1 MLGTSIQ
8 MGLRKPTGDSGNLS
22 LKWNPL
28 VWLKVELKH
37 DQACSINRISKPSV
51 SLCTSTVII
60 SEAAKSALSSLEC
73 FSKSCVAQLFNTKVL
88 SEIVH
93 KISQQSGSDVSQSE
107 LNDAFRYGTTI
118 LRHSFIPQVVPVG
131 WLFCARPLSACTKGM
146 AILRIYQV
154 FYGTATMPVQHIL
167 LLVIT
172 FFTAAIAQGVIYK
185 DCAGWVGSF
194 GEVELNG
201 IIWGR
206 SVPFPLGMP
215 KICENVK
222 PPCPIKAGEEYRYSK
237 SIHIEYSRTPS
248 LSVGLPYLADISPR
262 NTSLTAT
269 GASYFVLSNAVLSK
283 TLCVLCPGHL
293 DNNQYSEHSHHN
305 GFRPREIMHRHRKL
319 DREDSTP
326 THCPANPGK
335 DLEK

>member
-93 KISQQSGSDVSQSE
+93 KICPTTVS
-107 LNDAFRYGTTI
+107 
-118 LRHSFIPQVVPVG
+118 
-131 WLFCARPLSACTKGM
+131 ARTKGM

-185 DCAGWVGSF
+185 DCGSRVPVISVSVDQCGREQCILLRGGVYTFRIHFRAAGWVGSF
-194 GEVELNG
+194 GEVEVNG

-237 SIHIEYSRTPS
+237 SIHIEYSRTPMDFP
-248 LSVGLPYLADISPR
+248 LQWKLK
-262 NTSLTAT
+262 N
-269 GASYFVLSNAVLSK
+269 GAGETMV
-283 TLCVLCPGHL
+283 CV
-293 DNNQYSEHSHHN
+293 
-305 GFRPREIMHRHRKL
+305 EIPVRIL
-319 DREDSTP
+319 
-326 THCPANPGK
+326 
-335 DLEK
+335 